1 MSVAD
6 IVDLEEWLH
15 ENATRISGLTDFGDT
30 AYRDGLRV
38 LLGALNAD
46 LQLSKSTRNYAYGWI
61 LGLLIARL
69 HTQKHWAEHPEVLA
83 VPIQRPLVITG
94 IPRTGTT
101 ALHRLLSVD
110 SQFQTL
116 EYWLAATP
124 MIRPPREKWDAH
136 PLYRAR
142 IASIEAHY
150 GETPDLRKSHD
161 MAAAEAE
168 ECGIVLMQSFV
179 SGVWSL
185 CQLPTYAQWQ
195 RTQSA
200 RDSYRRYVDVLRLIG
215 ADDPGRRWL
224 LKDPFHLADI
234 DTLLEVF
241 PDACIIHTH
250 RDPIRA
256 IPSLCNLMH
265 MTRRGLAG
273 EPAQL
278 GPRHCDYWRMALDR
292 TQAAYQKY
300 PKQFFHVDQRQL
312 LTEPLDTVRAIYD
325 YFGFTLSRPAEQRM
339 SEWVERQR
347 NSAQHEPQYAV
358 DSWGVTAAEIG
369 EIFADYRERHRFG

>member
-1 MSVAD
+1 MKFAS
-6 IVDLEEWLH
+6 LEELLH
-15 ENATRISGLTDFGDT
+15 ENASRISGLTDFGDS
-30 AYRDGLRV
+30 AYRHGLRV
-38 LLGALNAD
+38 LLDALDID
-46 LQLSKSTRNYAYGWI
+46 LQLSESARDYALGWI

-69 HTQKHWAEHPEVLA
+69 HTQKHWTEHPEVLA

-101 ALHRLLSVD
+101 ALHKLLSVD

-124 MIRPPREKWDAH
+124 MIRPPREEWDLH
-136 PLYRAR
+136 PQYRAR
-142 IASIEAHY
+142 VAMIEAFY
-150 GETPDLRKSHD
+150 GETPELRQAHD
-161 MAAAEAE
+161 MAAGDPE

-185 CQLPTYAQWQ
+185 CSLPSYARWQ

-200 RDSYRRYVDVLRLIG
+200 RESYRRYADVLRLIG
-215 ADDPGRRWL
+215 SAEPGRRWL

-234 DTLLEVF
+234 GTLLEVF

-250 RDPIRA
+250 RDPVRA

-265 MTRRGLAG
+265 VTRRGLAG

-278 GPRHCDYWRMALDR
+278 GPRHCEYWRMALDR
-292 TQAAYQKY
+292 TQAACQRF
-300 PKQFFHVDQRQL
+300 PQQFFHVDQRRL

-325 YFGFTLSRPAEQRM
+325 YFGLTLSPYVEHRM
-339 SEWVERQR
+339 SGWIEGHRH
-347 NSAQHEPQYAV
+347 SAHHEPQSAV
-358 DSWGVTAAEIG
+358 DSWGVTSAQIG
-369 EIFADYRERHRFG
+369 EIFADYRERHGFA